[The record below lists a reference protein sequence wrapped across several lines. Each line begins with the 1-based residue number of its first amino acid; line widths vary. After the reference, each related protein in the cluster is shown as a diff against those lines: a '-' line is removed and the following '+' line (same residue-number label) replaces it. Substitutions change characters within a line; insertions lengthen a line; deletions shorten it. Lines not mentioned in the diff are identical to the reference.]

1 MRHNA
6 LSMHQSANYQR
17 TLLSHQK
24 RKQEQKFTDSLN
36 NQTICQVSSFN
47 MEIYATGARK
57 GLKEI
62 NINKY
67 LWSSSIPA
75 TSLRAMAGRINR
87 L

>member
-36 NQTICQVSSFN
+36 NQTICQISSCR
-47 MEIYATGARK
+47 MKIYAIGARK

-67 LWSSSIPA
+67 LWSSSMQAMPR
-75 TSLRAMAGRINR
+75 RAMEDGINR